1 MDKNTIFRFVII
13 LVTLF
18 VLIPNLIECRGGR
31 GGSSS
36 SGGGGSRSSSYSSRS
51 YSGSSYYSYSRTYS
65 PVLLYSY
72 SYYGYNTGY
81 VGLDRSESQN
91 NALAYFLTALFF
103 ILFIKIMVLKIIV
116 VQTGRTCKQACCCI
130 YCCECEKPE
139 IDETELKN
147 DCTDQDAS

>member
-13 LVTLF
+13 LVALF

-31 GGSSS
+31 GGSSGS
-36 SGGGGSRSSSYSSRS
+36 RGGGGSRSSSYSSRS

-72 SYYGYNTGY
+72 SYYGYDTGY
-81 VGLDRSESQN
+81 VTVDRSESLN
-91 NALAYFLTALFF
+91 VAGFLIPALFVF
-103 ILFIKIMVLKIIV
+103 IIINIMVLKIIV
-116 VQTGRTCKQACCCI
+116 VQTGRTCKQACCCV
-130 YCCECEKPE
+130 YCCDCEKPE

-147 DCTDQDAS
+147 DCTDPDAS